1 MDNTLA
7 AEFGPKSKFTVSS
20 FVDAIGLTKFTWG
33 IFILLGLC
41 NIFEGYDYM
50 IVSYTVP
57 SLQAEWGLSSTITGS
72 LSSWSL
78 IGLVLGGLI
87 AGPLADKMGRRKALA
102 SMTIIYGILNLP
114 LYFSNSWE
122 FFAFFRVLA
131 GTGLGATIPMVTTCF
146 SEWVPSK
153 NRSFFITFGMAF
165 MICGWLLAGVIGGA
179 LSNATAA
186 ATINE
191 AMVSGGESA
200 WRAALDSAIASA
212 GVGLPFIGAG
222 VDFDS
227 WRYGYFIGAIPI
239 VYGIV
244 LWFAM
249 PETPHWYA
257 SKGRFQDVNAALGKL
272 EKSKFGNTDLSTQ
285 FAAEQYIVPKPV
297 QGSGVAALFSKKY
310 IKGTMTIWIAYF
322 MGTFIVM
329 GMNAWLPKMMVTAGY
344 SYGLATLNNGAAV
357 IADVLAGLGAEKFG
371 RKKNIIGGFAFAVVM
386 IVVTTIVFYVAVTAG
401 SVPYGVIALVMVLFG
416 FAINYGQTGTQPL
429 MPEVYPASI
438 RATGVSYCQA
448 FGRFGGALGP
458 LLLGAIMDFMV
469 SIGASTAMSMSVTFM
484 VMTVPAIIVCIST
497 AVLIKGDFKG
507 AIDEITE

>member
-1 MDNTLA
+1 
-7 AEFGPKSKFTVSS
+7 
-20 FVDAIGLTKFTWG
+20 
-33 IFILLGLC
+33 
-41 NIFEGYDYM
+41 
-50 IVSYTVP
+50 
-57 SLQAEWGLSSTITGS
+57 
-72 LSSWSL
+72 
-78 IGLVLGGLI
+78 
-87 AGPLADKMGRRKALA
+87 
-102 SMTIIYGILNLP
+102 
-114 LYFSNSWE
+114 
-122 FFAFFRVLA
+122 
-131 GTGLGATIPMVTTCF
+131 MVTTCF

-165 MICGWLLAGVIGGA
+165 MICGWLLAFAGVIGGA

-329 GMNAWLPKMMVTAGY
+329 GMNAWLPKMMVIAGY

-448 FGRFGGALGP
+448 FGRFGGAFGP
-458 LLLGAIMDFMV
+458 AAVGCHHGLHGLHWRQHRHVDVRHVHGHDRSCHHCVHFHGRADQGRLQGRHRRNHRIGGLYPSPQASC
-469 SIGASTAMSMSVTFM
+469 SIGVSRVVSSRKEVSHVLQTFNHHR
-484 VMTVPAIIVCIST
+484 PRSWCR
-497 AVLIKGDFKG
+497 G
-507 AIDEITE
+507 AGRSCRPRRSWRTGGPRRTWRSRRP